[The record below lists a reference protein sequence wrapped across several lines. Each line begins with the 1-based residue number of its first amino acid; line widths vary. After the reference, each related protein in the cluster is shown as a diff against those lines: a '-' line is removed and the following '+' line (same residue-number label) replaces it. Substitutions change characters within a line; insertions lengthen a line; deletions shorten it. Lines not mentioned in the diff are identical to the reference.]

1 MCIIGK
7 YICNQNEEMWI
18 LCSANTTRPF
28 EKYLSNCKDRSELE
42 AHPGEQTQG
51 NMDEVVDM
59 DISDSEVFV
68 IMLIFH
74 CLTILNIVMN
84 IFLHS
89 LNLKFQEEGGPDQ
102 VEDMDISD
110 SEVVVIML
118 IFYCL
123 TIFNIVT
130 NIFLHPVNLKFQ
142 EEGGAEQVSEEEA
155 PACPICLATFN
166 ISDEV
171 K

>member
-1 MCIIGK
+1 MLKPDEISFGVLFFWHK
-7 YICNQNEEMWI
+7 LRQFRTFLKLLPICNQKEEMWI

-110 SEVVVIML
+110 SEVVVNHAHLLLSDHLQHCNEYISSFFKTS
-118 IFYCL
+118 IFRRRA
-123 TIFNIVT
+123 V
-130 NIFLHPVNLKFQ
+130 
-142 EEGGAEQVSEEEA
+142 
-155 PACPICLATFN
+155 
-166 ISDEV
+166 
-171 K
+171 

>member
-1 MCIIGK
+1 MLVIKMKKCGFCVQQIQRDHLRN
-7 YICNQNEEMWI
+7 ICQTAKI
-18 LCSANTTRPF
+18 TA
-28 EKYLSNCKDRSELE
+28 KIAVKLE

-89 LNLKFQEEGGPDQ
+89 LNLKFQEEGG
-102 VEDMDISD
+102 
-110 SEVVVIML
+110 L
-118 IFYCL
+118 
-123 TIFNIVT
+123 
-130 NIFLHPVNLKFQ
+130 

-166 ISDEV
+166 IGDEV